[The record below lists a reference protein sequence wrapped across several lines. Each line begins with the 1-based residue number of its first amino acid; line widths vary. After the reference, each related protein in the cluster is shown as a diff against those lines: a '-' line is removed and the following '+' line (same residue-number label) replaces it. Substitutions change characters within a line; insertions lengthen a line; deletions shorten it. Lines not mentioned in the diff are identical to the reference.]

1 MNRLS
6 TRDFISALIF
16 FGFIAAIGFMVVCIP
31 TVYQTP
37 DGVCNRVEQ
46 TLGGNDY
53 SCSNIPPRFDV
64 VIVKW

>member
-1 MNRLS
+1 M
-6 TRDFISALIF
+6 TTHDFIAALIF
-16 FGFIAAIGFMVVCIP
+16 IAFMGFIGYMVACIP

-53 SCSNIPPRFDV
+53 SCSRLPPRYDV